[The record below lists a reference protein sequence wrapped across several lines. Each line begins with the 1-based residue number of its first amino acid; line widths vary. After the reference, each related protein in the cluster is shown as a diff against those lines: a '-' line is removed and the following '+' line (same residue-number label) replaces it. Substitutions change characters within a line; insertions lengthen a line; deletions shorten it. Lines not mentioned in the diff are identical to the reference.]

1 MTAKKT
7 WKEKLISLIC
17 SIITAL
23 ILALSVMYFPVY
35 CLAWLLHKVARLLLA
50 IAYFGLRD
58 WRKGIDIIKSIF
70 TNYGKLP
77 RI

>member
-7 WKEKLISLIC
+7 WKEKLISFTC
-17 SIITAL
+17 DIITAL
-23 ILALSVMYFPVY
+23 TWILGAIYFPVY
-35 CLAWLLHKVARLLLA
+35 CLAWLLHKVSRLLLA
-50 IAYFGLRD
+50 ISYFGLLD
-58 WRKGIDIIKSIF
+58 WRKGVDIIKSIF